1 MEDGAAQEA
10 CRALRKNSDAR
21 TIALATGMMFLSA
34 ISADA
39 AGLFHHANVKSG
51 NPLNGTVTSIGCD
64 PWYCDLRQPGN
75 VKAPPN

>member
-1 MEDGAAQEA
+1 MPARHARSRDARENGAVQEA

-51 NPLNGTVTSIGCD
+51 NPLNGTEALHIHRLWSLVS
-64 PWYCDLRQPGN
+64 
-75 VKAPPN
+75 